1 MRKTK
6 DEILNYIKSLDGYEG
21 YIQKLGSKISED
33 DIFFKRNINVNLQ
46 PNEYIYEA
54 HFFSK
59 NENKSILIRQ
69 INDSWIVDEVDLSKI
84 NLKNEDN
91 LQEFWSKFGLKIK
104 MAQIWEE
111 ENDEL
116 CEGLL
121 VFKLKKTVF
130 AGFTDDKKDER

>member
-33 DIFFKRNINVNLQ
+33 DIFFKRGINVNLQ

-116 CEGLL
+116 CEGLP
-121 VFKLKKTVF
+121 VFKLKKAVF
-130 AGFTDDKKDER
+130 AGFADDEKDER

>member
-21 YIQKLGSKISED
+21 YIQKLGSKISEG
-33 DIFFKRNINVNLQ
+33 DIFFKRGINVNLQ

-116 CEGLL
+116 CEGLP
-121 VFKLKKTVF
+121 VFKLKKAVF